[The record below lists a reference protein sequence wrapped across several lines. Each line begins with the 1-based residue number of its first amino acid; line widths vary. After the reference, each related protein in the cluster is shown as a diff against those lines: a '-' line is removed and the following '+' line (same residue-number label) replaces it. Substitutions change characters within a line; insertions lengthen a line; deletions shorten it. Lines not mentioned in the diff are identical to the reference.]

1 MHYTLRQYNEAQL
14 VFRVAA
20 EQTETEVDKA
30 RSILNAALISRYFN
44 LELGIEEINKNILE
58 NSLYYSLSPLM
69 QTNVDSVLNVYFYSK
84 NRH

>member
-1 MHYTLRQYNEAQL
+1 LRQYNEAQL

-69 QTNVDSVLNVYFYSK
+69 QTNVDSVFNVYFYSK